1 LNKRKLSQSLVM
13 TITQRIAAVLSA
25 FIVAL
30 LAVGVF
36 GINALTQSN
45 SRFDY
50 LATNT
55 LPSIADLDKAI
66 AKQTAIRVNLLI
78 LLALQNDTAGKQT
91 AKQNVD
97 AGLKGL
103 DDALVIYDKEDNSD
117 SHDHELTV
125 ANQRAA
131 AEYRTAID
139 EIYRQIDSNNHGAA
153 DLVLS
158 PGSSLHRV
166 TDTLTKGLEE
176 QIAYNVHLGD
186 ELHEQNQSS
195 FSRTLWIQ
203 IALIIASIGAAGALG
218 IFTLLYVRR
227 SLDGIR
233 GTLERSSQAL
243 DLTERAPTQRMD
255 EIGRTATAYNGLV
268 GRVSGVLADV
278 RSASESVSVSTSEI
292 AAGNLD
298 LSARTEEQAA
308 SLAQTASSMN
318 ELTVTVKHNADNA
331 RLANSLASNANTVVE
346 EGHQVVE
353 HMMATMT
360 DISESS
366 HRIADITS
374 LIESIAFQTNI
385 LALNA
390 AVEAAR
396 AGDSG
401 RGFAVVAAEVRT
413 LAQRSSVAAK
423 EIKELIDSSVAKVD
437 SGSEQA
443 GKVNVSMSSVRDAIR
458 RVTDVIGEIAIASEE
473 QSRGIEQVNLA
484 VTQMDEVTQQNAAL
498 VEEASAAAQSL
509 NEQASRLQQ
518 SVGAFTLNGSTAR
531 VSDVSVPSPA
541 RSAVTAAATV
551 RKSVFRP
558 RPSVKPAS
566 SKVAEAV
573 ALAGTNDEWNT
584 F

>member
-1 LNKRKLSQSLVM
+1 MN
-13 TITQRIAAVLSA
+13 ITQRIAAVLSA

-30 LAVGVF
+30 IAVGVF
-36 GINALTQSN
+36 GISALNQSN

-55 LPSIADLDKAI
+55 LPSVADLDKAI
-66 AKQTAIRVNLLI
+66 AQQTAIRVNLLI

-91 AKQNVD
+91 AKQIVD
-97 AGLKGL
+97 ASLKGL
-103 DDALVIYDKEDNSD
+103 DEALAKYDKDDNSD
-117 SHDHELTV
+117 DHDHELTV
-125 ANQRAA
+125 ANQRSA
-131 AEYRTAID
+131 AEYRTAIAD
-139 EIYRQIDSNNHGAA
+139 VYRQIDSNNRGVA
-153 DLVLS
+153 DLVLAPDS
-158 PGSSLHRV
+158 NFRRV
-166 TDTLTKGLEE
+166 AGKLTNGLQE
-176 QIAYNVHLGD
+176 QIAYNIHLGD
-186 ELHEQNQSS
+186 GLREKNQSS
-195 FSRTLWIQ
+195 FSHTLWIQ
-203 IALIIASIGAAGALG
+203 ITLIIISIGAASALG

-227 SLDGIR
+227 SLDGMR
-233 GTLERSSQAL
+233 GTLERTSQAL

-255 EIGRTATAYNGLV
+255 EIGRTATAYNALV
-268 GRVSGVLADV
+268 DRFSGVLADV

-308 SLAQTASSMN
+308 ALAQTASSMN

-346 EGHQVVE
+346 EGHEVVE

-423 EIKELIDSSVAKVD
+423 EIKELIDASVAKVD

-458 RVTDVIGEIAIASEE
+458 RVTDVIGEIATASEE

-518 SVGAFTLNGSTAR
+518 SVGAFKLNAHAPR
-531 VSDVSVPSPA
+531 VSDVSAPPPI
-541 RSAVTAAATV
+541 RSALTAATKG
-551 RKSVFRP
+551 RRSVSPP
-558 RPSVKPAS
+558 RVSVKPAS
-566 SKVAEAV
+566 SRRTEAV
-573 ALAGTNDEWNT
+573 ALAGAKDEWST